1 MFPIYFPLIF
11 LFFDKMVKRPK
22 PTADKSIFGDQNPN
36 PISIM
41 ALGLNYFS

>member
-1 MFPIYFPLIF
+1 
-11 LFFDKMVKRPK
+11 MVKRPK
-22 PTADKSIFGDQNPN
+22 PTADKSIFDDQNSN